1 MNNNL
6 DIATTTFSGLL
17 TALQTDEV
25 FKWIGFILTLLSA
38 LLGIIYRIWHWYNEA
53 KEDGKIDSVEIDE
66 FGKIVKDSVDEIT
79 NIVKDKDN
87 KKKKSGT

>member
-1 MNNNL
+1 MHENL

-38 LLGIIYRIWHWYNEA
+38 LVGIAYRIWHWYKDA
-53 KEDGKIDSVEIDE
+53 KEDGKITA
-66 FGKIVKDSVDEIT
+66 DEIKKLGE
-79 NIVKDKDN
+79 IV
-87 KKKKSGT
+87 KSGTDEVIDIVTTKEDNKHETK

>member
-6 DIATTTFSGLL
+6 DIATTTFSGIL

-25 FKWIGFILTLLSA
+25 FRWIGFILTLLSA
-38 LLGIIYRIWHWYNEA
+38 LLGIIYRIWHWYDEA
-53 KEDGKIDSVEIDE
+53 KKDGKIDSVEIDE

-87 KKKKSGT
+87 KKKKSGK

>member
-25 FKWIGFILTLLSA
+25 FRWIGFILTLLSA
-38 LLGIIYRIWHWYNEA
+38 LLGIIYRIWHWYKES
-53 KEDGKIDSVEIDE
+53 KEDGKITADEVKKVGEI
-66 FGKIVKDSVDEIT
+66 V
-79 NIVKDKDN
+79 
-87 KKKKSGT
+87 KSGTDEVIDIITTNEANKHETK

>member
-25 FKWIGFILTLLSA
+25 FRWIGFILTLLSA
-38 LLGIIYRIWHWYNEA
+38 LLGIIYRIWHWYSEA

-87 KKKKSGT
+87 KKKNE

>member
-1 MNNNL
+1 MHENL

-38 LLGIIYRIWHWYNEA
+38 LVGIAYRIWHWYKDA
-53 KEDGKIDSVEIDE
+53 KEDGKISA
-66 FGKIVKDSVDEIT
+66 DEIKKLGE
-79 NIVKDKDN
+79 IV
-87 KKKKSGT
+87 KSGTDEVIDIVTTKEDNKHETK

>member
-25 FKWIGFILTLLSA
+25 FRWIGFILTLLSA
-38 LLGIIYRIWHWYNEA
+38 LLGIIYRIWHWYKEA
-53 KEDGKIDSVEIDE
+53 KEDGKITPGEIEDLGGIINDGVTKVTDIIKEKDE
-66 FGKIVKDSVDEIT
+66 KKEDGKS
-79 NIVKDKDN
+79 
-87 KKKKSGT
+87 

>member
-38 LLGIIYRIWHWYNEA
+38 LVGIAYRIWHWYKDA
-53 KEDGKIDSVEIDE
+53 KKDGKITADEIKKLGE
-66 FGKIVKDSVDEIT
+66 IVKSSTDEVID
-79 NIVKDKDN
+79 IVTTKEDN
-87 KKKKSGT
+87 KDETK

>member
-1 MNNNL
+1 MHENL

-38 LLGIIYRIWHWYNEA
+38 LVGIAYRIWHWYKDA
-53 KEDGKIDSVEIDE
+53 KEDGKITADE
-66 FGKIVKDSVDEIT
+66 VKKLGEIVKSSTDEVIDIIT
-79 NIVKDKDN
+79 TKEDDKHN
-87 KKKKSGT
+87 TK

>member
-25 FKWIGFILTLLSA
+25 FKWVGFILTLLSA
-38 LLGIIYRIWHWYNEA
+38 LVGIAYRIWHWYKDA
-53 KEDGKIDSVEIDE
+53 KEDGKITADEVKKLGEI
-66 FGKIVKDSVDEIT
+66 V
-79 NIVKDKDN
+79 
-87 KKKKSGT
+87 KSGTDEVIDIITTKEDNKHETK

>member
-38 LLGIIYRIWHWYNEA
+38 LVGIAYRIWHWYKDA
-53 KEDGKIDSVEIDE
+53 KEDGKISA
-66 FGKIVKDSVDEIT
+66 DEIKKLGE
-79 NIVKDKDN
+79 IV
-87 KKKKSGT
+87 KSGTDEVIDIITTKEDNKHETK

>member
-38 LLGIIYRIWHWYNEA
+38 LVGIAYRIWHWYKDA
-53 KEDGKIDSVEIDE
+53 KEDGKISA
-66 FGKIVKDSVDEIT
+66 DEIKKLGE
-79 NIVKDKDN
+79 IV
-87 KKKKSGT
+87 KSGTDEVIDIVTTKEDNKHETK

>member
-1 MNNNL
+1 MHENL

-38 LLGIIYRIWHWYNEA
+38 LVGIAYRIWHWYKDA
-53 KEDGKIDSVEIDE
+53 KEDGKISA
-66 FGKIVKDSVDEIT
+66 DEIKKLGE
-79 NIVKDKDN
+79 IV
-87 KKKKSGT
+87 KSGTDEVIDIITTKEDDKHETK

>member
-1 MNNNL
+1 MHENL

-38 LLGIIYRIWHWYNEA
+38 IVGIAYRIWHWYKDA
-53 KEDGKIDSVEIDE
+53 KEDGKISA
-66 FGKIVKDSVDEIT
+66 DEIKKLGE
-79 NIVKDKDN
+79 IV
-87 KKKKSGT
+87 KSGTDKVIDIVTTKEDNKHETK

>member
-1 MNNNL
+1 MHENL

-38 LLGIIYRIWHWYNEA
+38 LVGIAYRIWHWYKDA
-53 KEDGKIDSVEIDE
+53 KKDGKITADEIKKLGE
-66 FGKIVKDSVDEIT
+66 IVKSSTDEVID
-79 NIVKDKDN
+79 IVTTKEDN
-87 KKKKSGT
+87 KDETK

>member
-38 LLGIIYRIWHWYNEA
+38 LVGIAYRIWHWYKDA
-53 KEDGKIDSVEIDE
+53 KEDGKITADEVKKLGEI
-66 FGKIVKDSVDEIT
+66 V
-79 NIVKDKDN
+79 
-87 KKKKSGT
+87 KSGTDEVIDIITTKEDNKHETK

>member
-1 MNNNL
+1 MHENL

-38 LLGIIYRIWHWYNEA
+38 LVGIAYRIYHWYKDA
-53 KEDGKIDSVEIDE
+53 KKDGKITADEVKKLIDL
-66 FGKIVKDSVDEIT
+66 GKISLDELKDIIDQEG
-79 NIVKDKDN
+79 N
-87 KKKKSGT
+87 KNNDHK

>member
-38 LLGIIYRIWHWYNEA
+38 LVGIAYRIWHWYKDA
-53 KEDGKIDSVEIDE
+53 KEDGKITADEVKKLGEI
-66 FGKIVKDSVDEIT
+66 V
-79 NIVKDKDN
+79 
-87 KKKKSGT
+87 KSGTDEVIDIITTKEDDKHNTK

>member
-1 MNNNL
+1 MHQNL

-38 LLGIIYRIWHWYNEA
+38 LVGIAYRIWHWYKDA
-53 KEDGKIDSVEIDE
+53 KEDGKITADEVKKLGEI
-66 FGKIVKDSVDEIT
+66 V
-79 NIVKDKDN
+79 
-87 KKKKSGT
+87 KSGTDEVIDIITTKEDNKHKTK

>member
-1 MNNNL
+1 MHENL

-38 LLGIIYRIWHWYNEA
+38 LVGIAYRIWHWYKDA
-53 KEDGKIDSVEIDE
+53 KEDGKISADEIKKLGE
-66 FGKIVKDSVDEIT
+66 IVKSDTDEVIDIIT
-79 NIVKDKDN
+79 TKEDN
-87 KKKKSGT
+87 KHETK

>member
-25 FKWIGFILTLLSA
+25 FRWIGFILTLLSA
-38 LLGIIYRIWHWYNEA
+38 LLGIIYRIWRWYNEA

-87 KKKKSGT
+87 KKKNE